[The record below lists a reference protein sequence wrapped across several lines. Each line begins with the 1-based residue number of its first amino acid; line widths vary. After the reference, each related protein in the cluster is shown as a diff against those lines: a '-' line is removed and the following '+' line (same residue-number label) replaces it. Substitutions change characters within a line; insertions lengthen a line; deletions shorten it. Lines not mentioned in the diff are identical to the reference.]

1 MPSLYVCL
9 DSFLWRLLLWCA
21 ALIGT
26 NLQCFCRFWRSVLAR
41 NCRDSFVAVLSG
53 GVLFRIRAYKL
64 CRSFVCAVD
73 WVTGRRSE

>member
-1 MPSLYVCL
+1 MPSLYVCI

-26 NLQCFCRFWRSVLAR
+26 NLQCSCRVWRSVLAL

-53 GVLFRIRAYKL
+53 G
-64 CRSFVCAVD
+64 
-73 WVTGRRSE
+73 SE